1 MKITI
6 DTQTDTYE
14 DIKKV
19 LHILTGIIEKKD
31 STVQSNF
38 SSSSSS
44 LSSYSSNNVVNS
56 THSNTASMMNMF
68 DDEPAKEIPD
78 TPPNFNSFL
87 NLVDQKKEEP
97 KRESNNWKVEYF

>member
-31 STVQSNF
+31 LGTMSNY
-38 SSSSSS
+38 
-44 LSSYSSNNVVNS
+44 SSYSSGS
-56 THSNTASMMNMF
+56 ISSNPESSDTSSMMNMF
-68 DDEPAKEIPD
+68 DDEPKVIPD
-78 TPPNFNSFL
+78 TQPNFNSFL

-97 KRESNNWKVEYF
+97 KKESNNWKVEYF

>member
-31 STVQSNF
+31 SPLHSNF
-38 SSSSSS
+38 ASASSS
-44 LSSYSSNNVVNS
+44 LSSYSSNGLGSSDN
-56 THSNTASMMNMF
+56 SNTSSMMNMF
-68 DDEPAKEIPD
+68 DDEPKEIPD

-87 NLVDQKKEEP
+87 NLVDQKKDEP
-97 KRESNNWKVEYF
+97 KTESNNWKVEYF

>member
-6 DTQTDTYE
+6 DTQVDTYD

-31 STVQSNF
+31 VTIQSNF
-38 SSSSSS
+38 TSR
-44 LSSYSSNNVVNS
+44 SSYPSSN
-56 THSNTASMMNMF
+56 TDTTSMMNMF
-68 DDEPAKEIPD
+68 DDEPKKDVPD

-87 NLVDQKKEEP
+87 NLVNKKQEEE
-97 KRESNNWKVEYF
+97 KRDINYKVEIF

>member
-31 STVQSNF
+31 LGVQSNF
-38 SSSSSS
+38 SSSSS
-44 LSSYSSNNVVNS
+44 YCSNNAINS
-56 THSNTASMMNMF
+56 ANSNTASMMNMF

>member
-6 DTQTDTYE
+6 DTQVDTYD

-31 STVQSNF
+31 VTIQSNF
-38 SSSSSS
+38 TSR
-44 LSSYSSNNVVNS
+44 SSYPSSN
-56 THSNTASMMNMF
+56 TDTTSMMNMF
-68 DDEPAKEIPD
+68 DDEQKKDVPD

-87 NLVDQKKEEP
+87 NLVNKKPEEK
-97 KRESNNWKVEYF
+97 KRDINYKVEIF